1 MKFACKRCKRP
12 LQAKLLSVRRLI
24 ICPTCGLKM
33 RLPNCLPPALSRLYQ
48 RSAN

>member
-24 ICPTCGLKM
+24 ICLTCGLKM
-33 RLPNCLPPALSRLYQ
+33 RLPSCLPAGLFRLYD
-48 RSAN
+48 RSRN